1 MNNTEPTVFRFDAL
15 DPRERYK
22 LLTASVVPRPVA
34 WITSI
39 DDNGSVNA
47 APFSFF
53 NVFSEHPAL
62 VIIGIDR
69 RPDGSIKHTVEN
81 IEATGAFTV
90 NLADMGL
97 AKAMVATA
105 ALYPREVSEPQALG
119 LALAS
124 GTATAVPRLADAPIA
139 LECELFELRWL
150 SDYRHLVMGEIRALI
165 ARPGL
170 FDPETKRIDPAQ
182 YHPVARLHG
191 TAYAG
196 LGEMFD
202 IPVPDWREA
211 PGDAAP
217 QDTTSAKG
225 GT

>member
-1 MNNTEPTVFRFDAL
+1 MNASEPDVFRFDAL
-15 DPRERYK
+15 EPRERYK
-22 LLTASVVPRPVA
+22 LLTASVVPRPIA
-34 WITSI
+34 WITSV

-90 NLADMGL
+90 NLADMAL

-105 ALYPREVSEPQALG
+105 ALYPREVSEPAALG
-119 LALAS
+119 LALAP

-139 LECELFELRWL
+139 LECELFELRRL

-170 FDPETKRIDPAQ
+170 FDRDTKRIDPAR

-191 TAYAG
+191 TSYAG
-196 LGEMFD
+196 LGEVFD
-202 IPVPDWREA
+202 IPVPDWRDA
-211 PGDAAP
+211 PGDAPPAN
-217 QDTTSAKG
+217 TRASEG
-225 GT
+225 R